1 MLRAKTLSL
10 YLLLLLVMTVLGIAA
25 PATYAA
31 QYPARTIHI
40 IVPWKAG
47 GGTDSIA
54 RGLAASMRKIVNVPV
69 IVTNISGSSGAVG
82 TLDFLKR
89 RADGYTL
96 YFNGDADLDAMLYF
110 NKNMPIKLNNF
121 EYIGGVYSTPVWVL
135 SNSARGY
142 HTLKDLIHAGKKHR
156 ITVGVAGLHGM
167 HAVVADEIRGV
178 KGAKMQIIPYTGG
191 ATLKVA
197 LLGNKV
203 NAGVIWSPV
212 LLPAVKAGKIN
223 VLAAGAP
230 LDRISDSAVRD
241 TKTLK
246 DYGVPFYASITRG
259 IYVKK
264 GTPAAVV
271 EKLKKIVKEAT
282 QSARFDKF
290 GKKFGFK
297 PKWMSGKQFKH
308 ENLEYLSDI
317 KSVLAKYPLQ
327 Q

>member
-1 MLRAKTLSL
+1 MFRVKAFSF
-10 YLLLLLVMTVLGIAA
+10 YLLLLLLTLVLGVVASGA
-25 PATYAA
+25 YAG
-31 QYPARTIHI
+31 QYPSRTIHI

-121 EYIGGVYSTPVWVL
+121 RYIGGVYSTPAWVL
-135 SNSARGY
+135 SSAKRGY
-142 HTLKDLIHAGKKHR
+142 HTLNDLIHAGKKQR

-178 KGAKMQIIPYTGG
+178 KGMKMQIIPYTGG

-212 LLPAVKAGKIN
+212 LLPAIKAAKIN

-230 LDRISDSAVRD
+230 LDRISDPAIRD

-259 IYVKK
+259 IYVKQ
-264 GTPAAVV
+264 GTPPGVV
-271 EKLKKIVKEAT
+271 EKLEKIVKEAT
-282 QSARFDKF
+282 QSASFNRF
-290 GKKFGFK
+290 GKKFGFE
-297 PKWMSGKQFKH
+297 PKWMNGRQFKH
-308 ENLEYLSDI
+308 ENYEYLSDI

>member
-1 MLRAKTLSL
+1 MVVV
-10 YLLLLLVMTVLGIAA
+10 LLAAVGTV
-25 PATYAA
+25 ATTAYGA
-31 QYPARTIHI
+31 QYPSRTIHI

-54 RGLAASMRKIVNVPV
+54 RGLAASMRKLVHVPV

-110 NKNMPIKLNNF
+110 NKNMPVKLHEF
-121 EYIGGVYSTPVWVL
+121 SYIGGVYSTPVWVL
-135 SNSARGY
+135 SNAKRGY
-142 HTLKDLIHAGKKHR
+142 HSLSDLLKAGKKGR

-167 HAVVADEIRGV
+167 HAVVADEMRGV
-178 KGAKMQIIPYTGG
+178 KNLHMQIIPYTGG

-212 LLPAVKAGKIN
+212 LLPAVKSGKIN
-223 VLAAGAP
+223 VLAAGAY
-230 LDRISDSAVRD
+230 LDKISYPAVRNE
-241 TKTLK
+241 KTLK
-246 DYGVPFYASITRG
+246 QYGIPLRVSVTRG

-264 GTPAAVV
+264 GTPKAVV
-271 EKLKKIVKEAT
+271 AKLRKIVKAAAT
-282 QSARFDKF
+282 SSRF
-290 GKKFGFK
+290 KKFGEKFGFSPVWMTGSAFK
-297 PKWMSGKQFKH
+297 K
-308 ENLEYLSDI
+308 ENKEYLSDI
-317 KSVLAKYPLQ
+317 GSILHKYPLQ